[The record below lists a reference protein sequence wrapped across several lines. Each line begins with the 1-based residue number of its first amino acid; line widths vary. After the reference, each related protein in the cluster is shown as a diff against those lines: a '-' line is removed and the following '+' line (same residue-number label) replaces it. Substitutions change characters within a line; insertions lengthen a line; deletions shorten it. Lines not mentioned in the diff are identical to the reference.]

1 MLALK
6 LGLSLVSTR
15 PLGAWSPDDES
26 SLVAWYQKAEGITL
40 NGSDVSQWADSS
52 SNSYD
57 VVQATATEQPAYS
70 AGVLTFV
77 TADVNNLQTSGTQIS
92 ITDEFT
98 IGIRLNPLTA
108 NVTVL
113 ADNTTA
119 GEFFKVQTSTTLRI
133 KIDNNQVELSL
144 DSGTLLEEQYLV
156 LTRNSSDLLT
166 LYKNGVAQADTET
179 VVGTALI
186 DAIGV
191 RKTDQ
196 NPYGG
201 TIEEIQIYNSTSADL
216 TANVND
222 RLAGL

>member
-26 SLVAWYQKAEGITL
+26 SLVAWYQKGEGITL
-40 NGSDVSQWADSS
+40 NIASVSQWADSS

-57 VVQATATEQPAYS
+57 MVQATALEQPEYS
-70 AGVLTFV
+70 AGVLTFNPG
-77 TADVNNLQTSGTQIS
+77 DVSNLQTTGQIS

-98 IGIRLNPLTA
+98 IGIVLQPIAINT
-108 NVTVL
+108 TVL
-113 ADNTTA
+113 GDNTSA
-119 GEFFKVQTSTTLRI
+119 GEFFKVQTSSTLRI

-144 DSGTLLEEQYLV
+144 DSGTLIEAQYLV

-166 LYKNGVAQADTET
+166 LYKDGVAQADTET
-179 VVGTALI
+179 VAGTADI
-186 DAIGV
+186 DTIGV
-191 RKTDQ
+191 RKTDL
-196 NPYGG
+196 NPYSG
-201 TIEEIQIYNSTSADL
+201 TISEIQIYNSTSADL